1 MSLADGLALADM
13 RAACR
18 SGSARE
24 ARQAAELT
32 LREVGKIVGVTPR
45 AVALW
50 ETGRRNPTGP
60 PALAYAKLL
69 RSLQKQKAA

>member
-18 SGSARE
+18 SGTARE
-24 ARQAAELT
+24 TRQEAGLT
-32 LREVGKIVGVTPR
+32 LREVGKIVNVTPR
-45 AVALW
+45 AVGLW

-69 RSLQKQKAA
+69 RSLQKKAA